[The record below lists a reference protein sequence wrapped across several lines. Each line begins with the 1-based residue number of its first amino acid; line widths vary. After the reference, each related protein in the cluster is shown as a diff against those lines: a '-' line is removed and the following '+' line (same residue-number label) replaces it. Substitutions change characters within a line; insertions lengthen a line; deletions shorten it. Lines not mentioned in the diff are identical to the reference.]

1 MFKDLL
7 AQLAVP
13 FHSGLVEWKPQAISA
28 DKQRALAAAYV
39 DMREYEDRLDQVYPE
54 WESSAQFLL
63 TGDKVAAVVSL
74 TLDGVTRVNVGEA
87 KLSDENAFTSAFA
100 QAFKRV
106 CSDFGLGRYL
116 YRLPQEWCTY
126 DEKRRTIIN
135 PPELPVWARHPD
147 EIAVENQVAEPA
159 KANGTLADNLRK
171 LGFEPEPA
179 EVEPAD
185 AAAANPGSTVV
196 HFGRYNG
203 KTLEE
208 VWALGKEGQ
217 GWVRW
222 CANTDGKGFNT
233 KNEPKNVHLQRMAR
247 AFLTLQSAY
256 AG

>member
-7 AQLAVP
+7 SQLAVP

-179 EVEPAD
+179 EVEQAD

>member
-7 AQLAVP
+7 SQLAVP

-147 EIAVENQVAEPA
+147 EIAVENRVAEPA

-217 GWVRW
+217 GWIRW
-222 CANTDGKGFNT
+222 CANTDGKGYDT
-233 KNEPKNVHLQRMAR
+233 KNDPKNIHLQRMAR
-247 AFLTLQSAY
+247 AFLAINAAY

>member
-159 KANGTLADNLRK
+159 KTTGTLADNLRK
-171 LGFEPEPA
+171 LGFEPEAGEPVPAATLPNPA
-179 EVEPAD
+179 EFVMPA
-185 AAAANPGSTVV
+185 GK
-196 HFGRYNG
+196 YQG
-203 KTLEE
+203 KTLAEI
-208 VWALGKEGQ
+208 AKTKDGQ
-217 GWVRW
+217 DYLRW
-222 CANTDGKGFNT
+222 FANLDGKGYQG
-233 KNEPKNVHLQRMAR
+233 KGAGEAQRMVR
-247 AFLTLQSAY
+247 AFLAVN
-256 AG
+256 AGRAG

>member
-147 EIAVENQVAEPA
+147 ESAMENQVAEPA
-159 KANGTLADNLRK
+159 KTNGTLADNLRK

-179 EVEPAD
+179 EAEPASEEMTD
-185 AAAANPGSTVV
+185 PGKTIV

-203 KTLEE
+203 KTLEK

-222 CANTDGKGFNT
+222 CANADGKGFNT
-233 KNEPKNVHLQRMAR
+233 KNEPMNVHLQRMAR

>member
-7 AQLAVP
+7 SQLAVP

-28 DKQRALAAAYV
+28 DKQRALATAYV

-54 WESSAQFLL
+54 WSSTAQFLL
-63 TGDKVAAVVSL
+63 TSDKVAAIVSL

-116 YRLPQEWCTY
+116 YRLPQEWCAY
-126 DEKRRTIIN
+126 DEKRRAIIA
-135 PPELPVWARHPD
+135 PPELPAWARHPD
-147 EIAVENQVAEPA
+147 EIAVENQALKPA
-159 KANGTLADNLRK
+159 KSNGTLDDDLRK
-171 LGFEPEPA
+171 LGFEPDP
-179 EVEPAD
+179 VEEAD
-185 AAAANPGSTVV
+185 AAANPGSTVV

-222 CANTDGKGFNT
+222 AANTDGKGFDPHGKPENL
-233 KNEPKNVHLQRMAR
+233 HLQRMAR
-247 AFLTLQSAY
+247 AFLSLQAAY